1 MAGVRPLTE
10 EEKELMSLYGKP
22 ITVYDILQAF
32 SQDKPRF
39 FPRCL
44 SYKIQARKNK
54 MESLGEISIYNYM
67 NCNNIVLKSQ
77 VVKQTSLPF
86 CPMKCGS
93 LKGVKHHLTSSHALF
108 DFNFRLSE
116 NDHPNIYVS
125 VKPDAFKN
133 GVLNYDLEEHNSVNF
148 KFYHSKSRMRG
159 GQRDCRKRPK
169 RCKIFEK
176 YSDDVPRDKAN
187 ELPHVNGDNI
197 SPPWQELPFRKRL
210 ATFRQLLNQR

>member
-133 GVLNYDLEEHNSVNF
+133 GVSIY
-148 KFYHSKSRMRG
+148 KTTY
-159 GQRDCRKRPK
+159 P
-169 RCKIFEK
+169 
-176 YSDDVPRDKAN
+176 
-187 ELPHVNGDNI
+187 
-197 SPPWQELPFRKRL
+197 
-210 ATFRQLLNQR
+210 TF

>member
-54 MESLGEISIYNYM
+54 MYESLLLMLAVRE
-67 NCNNIVLKSQ
+67 C
-77 VVKQTSLPF
+77 
-86 CPMKCGS
+86 
-93 LKGVKHHLTSSHALF
+93 
-108 DFNFRLSE
+108 
-116 NDHPNIYVS
+116 PNIDVS

-148 KFYHSKSRMRG
+148 KFYYSKSRMRG
-159 GQRDCRKRPK
+159 GQRDCRKRRK

-176 YSDDVPRDKAN
+176 YSDDLPRDKAN

-197 SPPWQELPFRKRL
+197 SPPWQELSFRKRL